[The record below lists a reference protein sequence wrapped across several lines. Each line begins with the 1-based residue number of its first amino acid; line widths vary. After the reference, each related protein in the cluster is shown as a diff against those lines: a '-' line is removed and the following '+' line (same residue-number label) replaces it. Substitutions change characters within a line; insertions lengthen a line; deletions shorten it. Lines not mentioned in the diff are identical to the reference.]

1 MNNETN
7 RDAEA
12 FERQFLDW
20 IIGKPKIQT
29 NNDAAAN
36 LSQPPQTQNWD
47 EGTENSGVE
56 YWEWDEPFPTDTVL
70 ESQVG
75 AHSNQPV
82 PPMTIG
88 DIPTVQDRFQTL
100 LKERLKA
107 EIESNPPLFPWETE
121 LKNYD
126 CDYPDDAVPEWVP
139 PLHLWTP
146 QLQNLRWG
154 RLPIPIAEGVFAQLL
169 EPCQELVMSSLREGS
184 KLVRAVDNLFPS
196 QSDELNNLAGLVLRG
211 ALRGFDEENFLEDFP
226 NYEVAT
232 TNQQMVLSLLAARE
246 IMNSLTLNCPVD
258 RPPVSREWLTGL
270 GTMTL
275 EAQYLSN
282 ADTERRI
289 PSLRIECQFPG
300 GGSLE
305 LKGGNA
311 EATAQ
316 RPNSGCLSV
325 ELFDPQP
332 DKIYSL
338 EVGFQNFDDR
348 PLMFAIRPTL
358 GD

>member
-12 FERQFLDW
+12 FERHFLDW
-20 IIGKPKIQT
+20 IVGQPKAKA
-29 NNDAAAN
+29 NSEDDEN
-36 LSQPPQTQNWD
+36 LSPPPRPQGWED
-47 EGTENSGVE
+47 GEENSGVE
-56 YWEWDEPFPTDTVL
+56 YWEWDEPDPNDTVL
-70 ESQVG
+70 DNQVG
-75 AHSNQPV
+75 AHNNEPVQP
-82 PPMTIG
+82 MMIFG
-88 DIPTVQDRFQTL
+88 EIPTVQDRFQTL

-121 LKNYD
+121 LRNYD
-126 CDYPDDAVPEWVP
+126 LDYPDDAAREWVP

-154 RLPIPIAEGVFAQLL
+154 RLPIPIAQGVFAQLL

-184 KLVRAVDNLFPS
+184 KLVRAVDSLFPG
-196 QSDELNNLAGLVLRG
+196 QSDELNELAGLVLRG
-211 ALRGFDEENFLEDFP
+211 SLRGLLDLEDFP
-226 NYEVAT
+226 NYEAAT
-232 TNQQMVLSLLAARE
+232 TDQQMVLSLLAARE
-246 IMNSLTLNCPVD
+246 IIDSLTLNCPAD
-258 RPPVSREWLTGL
+258 REPVSREWLTGL
-270 GTMTL
+270 GPLTL

-289 PSLRIECQFPG
+289 PSLRVECQFPG

-305 LKGGNA
+305 LKGNNA

-348 PLMFAIRPTL
+348 PLMFAIRPTWAS
-358 GD
+358 

>member
-12 FERQFLDW
+12 FERHFLDW
-20 IIGKPKIQT
+20 ILGKPTAKASSE
-29 NNDAAAN
+29 DEEN
-36 LSQPPQTQNWD
+36 LSQPPRPQGPD
-47 EGTENSGVE
+47 GIEENSGVE
-56 YWEWDEPFPTDTVL
+56 YWEWDEPDPIDTVL
-70 ESQVG
+70 DTEVG
-75 AHSNQPV
+75 AQTNQPV
-82 PPMTIG
+82 QPMTLG
-88 DIPTVQDRFQTL
+88 EIPTVQDRFQTL

-126 CDYPDDAVPEWVP
+126 HDYPDDRAPEWVP

-154 RLPIPIAEGVFAQLL
+154 RLPIPIAQGVFAQLL

-184 KLVRAVDNLFPS
+184 KLVRAVDGLFPG
-196 QSDELNNLAGLVLRG
+196 QSEELNELAGLVLRG
-211 ALRGFDEENFLEDFP
+211 SLRGVLDLEDFP
-226 NYEVAT
+226 NYEAAT
-232 TNQQMVLSLLAARE
+232 TDQQMVLSLLAARE
-246 IMNSLTLNCPVD
+246 IIDSLTLNCLANQ
-258 RPPVSREWLTGL
+258 PPVSREWLTGL
-270 GTMTL
+270 GSLTL

-282 ADTERRI
+282 GGSEQAI
-289 PSLRIECQFPG
+289 PSLRVECQFPG
-300 GGSLE
+300 GGSLD

-332 DKIYSL
+332 DKTYSL
-338 EVGFQNFDDR
+338 EVRFQNFDAR
-348 PLMFAIRPTL
+348 PLMFAVRPIL
-358 GD
+358 EG